1 MLFVLKQKPV
11 IPPKQVTPG
20 EGGVRR
26 ESGISLFKTLQSF
39 TCTEHSKFTPT
50 LFVKFL
56 NT

>member
-26 ESGISLFKTLQSF
+26 ESGISLFKTLQSPSLVQN
-39 TCTEHSKFTPT
+39 TVSSLQ
-50 LFVKFL
+50 LFLLSF
-56 NT
+56 